1 MQHKKKKKI
10 SHSGAA
16 LSAMKVMMV
25 VMVMALLTTT
35 SHSININGS
44 IVGGGG
50 YSSSTRCNGLTATA
64 CRIAYSELDFDLEF
78 MLDSEFSISLL
89 ADGGSYHPTDTSRER
104 GNSASCNRFGTDDPC
119 HGRENKNIP
128 PGCKDPTDRS
138 CNRHN

>member
-1 MQHKKKKKI
+1 MCSTRRRKKNR
-10 SHSGAA
+10 SDSGTA

-25 VMVMALLTTT
+25 MTLLTTT
-35 SHSININGS
+35 SHCININGS
-44 IVGGGG
+44 IVSRGG
-50 YSSSTRCNGLTATA
+50 YFSSSRCNGLTGTA

-78 MLDSEFSISLL
+78 MLGSEFSIRLL

-104 GNSASCNRFGTDDPC
+104 GSSASCNRFGKDDPC

-128 PGCKDPTDRS
+128 PGCKDLTDRS